1 MLSIRLLGEFP
12 EWLGTAERR
21 LLATEVN
28 DTVPNAVVA
37 KDGSGQ
43 YTTIGDALKLVK
55 KKSLQRFVVYVKK
68 GVYVENIDLDK
79 NTWNVMIYGD
89 GMTETIV
96 SGGRNFIDGTP
107 TFETATFGKCL
118 HLYSFVF
125 TVVRSRFTLKTKLVY
140 NSCY

>member
-1 MLSIRLLGEFP
+1 M
-12 EWLGTAERR
+12 
-21 LLATEVN
+21 EVVN
-28 DTVPNAVVA
+28 ETMPDAVVA

-43 YTTIGDALKLVK
+43 YKTIGDALKLVK
-55 KKSLQRFVVYVKK
+55 KKSLKRFVVYVKK

-96 SGGRNFIDGTP
+96 SGGRNFMDGTP

-118 HLYSFVF
+118 QFYSLVF
-125 TVVRSRFTLKTKLVY
+125 AVVCSQFTLKIKLIY
-140 NSCY
+140 NSCC

>member
-1 MLSIRLLGEFP
+1 V
-12 EWLGTAERR
+12 
-21 LLATEVN
+21 EVVN
-28 DTVPNAVVA
+28 ETVPDAVVA

-55 KKSLQRFVVYVKK
+55 KKSLKRFVVYVKK

-96 SGGRNFIDGTP
+96 SGGRNFMDGTP

-118 HLYSFVF
+118 QFYSLVF
-125 TVVRSRFTLKTKLVY
+125 AVVCSQFTLKIKLIY
-140 NSCY
+140 NSCC